1 MHMCIYIIIIVH
13 TCIHTP
19 ILMVSLLWLN
29 SVTLR
34 YGKREKKLKGDK
46 ENSKPGNIRIIF

>member
-1 MHMCIYIIIIVH
+1 MHMCIFIIIIVH